1 VRQHQSWT
9 RSAWM
14 ATWTMILWSL
24 VPAALGRCQEDT
36 KGAGPWQKM
45 LVDKSMEGWK
55 STQFGGDGQIGFTEE
70 GHLSLDVG
78 DPLTGITY
86 EKDFPKS
93 NFEVTWEANR
103 KSGSDFLAGLTFPV
117 GDEHASFICG
127 GWGGGLIGISSI
139 DGNDASENST
149 ASYKDIK
156 NDRWY
161 RFRLVVSDEAIMVWM
176 DDEELIQVERKGKS
190 FSVRGE
196 VRASRPF
203 GYCVFR
209 SKVEVRNLQYRT
221 LAPTKP

>member
-1 VRQHQSWT
+1 
-9 RSAWM
+9 
-14 ATWTMILWSL
+14 
-24 VPAALGRCQEDT
+24 
-36 KGAGPWQKM
+36 M

>member
-1 VRQHQSWT
+1 MRQHQSWT

-161 RFRLVVSDEAIMVWM
+161 R
-176 DDEELIQVERKGKS
+176 
-190 FSVRGE
+190 
-196 VRASRPF
+196 
-203 GYCVFR
+203 
-209 SKVEVRNLQYRT
+209 
-221 LAPTKP
+221 